1 MSSYTAAAD
10 SLSARGDV
18 MCQNCFRLKQI
29 WVKSPRDA
37 LLQQHEKVMEEMTL
51 KRSLC
56 SCEPEGKSDLNRATS
71 LEGELVCLQKMI
83 KHQQEMSAMV
93 EKTLCSLV
101 EQQKLSEMQ
110 QFEQKQE
117 ITKLKAQVTELE
129 EKNQTLLNE
138 KRQLVEVRLEVD

>member
-1 MSSYTAAAD
+1 M
-10 SLSARGDV
+10 
-18 MCQNCFRLKQI
+18 
-29 WVKSPRDA
+29 
-37 LLQQHEKVMEEMTL
+37 L
-51 KRSLC
+51 KRSLG
-56 SCEPEGKSDLNRATS
+56 SYKPEGKSDLNRVTS

-110 QFEQKQE
+110 QLEQKQE

-138 KRQLVEVRLEVD
+138 KQQLVEVRLDFLIKF